1 MKKKILIFGGSGL
14 VGSTF
19 INYAKDFFDVS
30 YTYNTNNFKIDN
42 TKSLKIDLLSDSEKI
57 PTLIKQHNPDVIVHM
72 VAFPSVDFCEENREL
87 AAELHVNV
95 TKKIVEHAELNSSKV
110 IFLSTDAVFQGE
122 LNKKYTEDDLTI
134 PVNYYGVTK
143 LDAEKVVLENSNNIV
158 IRTSVI
164 YGWHAKSRFTN
175 WILDCLKDKK
185 TVDPFID
192 QFNCPTLVDDL
203 AKSMIKMIN
212 LDVSGLFHA
221 SGKTCINRYDFAVKL
236 SKKFGYDENLIVP
249 VTSKE
254 KKQEAPRPNSTCLDS
269 SKLEKIIGFE
279 FLNIDEG
286 ISFILDK
293 SRGCRRT

>member
-1 MKKKILIFGGSGL
+1 LKKKILIFGGSGL

-19 INYAKDFFDVS
+19 INYAKDFFNIS
-30 YTYNTNNFKIDN
+30 YTYNTNNSKIDN
-42 TKSLKIDLLSDSEKI
+42 TKSLKIDLLSDGEKI
-57 PTLIKQHNPDVIVHM
+57 PTLIKQNNPDVIVHM
-72 VAFPSVDFCEENREL
+72 AAFPSVDFCEANREL

-95 TKKIVEHAELNSSKV
+95 TKKIVEHAELNNSKV

-134 PVNYYGVTK
+134 PINYYGVTK
-143 LDAEKVVLENSNNIV
+143 LDAEKVVLEISNNIV

-175 WILDCLKDKK
+175 WILDRLKDKK

-203 AKSMIKMIN
+203 AKSMIKMID

-221 SGKTCINRYDFAVKL
+221 SGKTCMNRYDFAVKL

-269 SKLEKIIGFE
+269 SKLEKT
-279 FLNIDEG
+279 IDFQFSDIDDG

-293 SRGCRRT
+293 SRGC